1 MISGHGVKYPES
13 SETSFPC
20 VRISVEKDGFHNSDY
35 IVVGNESP
43 VTGVSGVEYVVPG
56 HEEIVMLGP
65 STKLTL
71 SPNGAIKVFFPRLSL
86 AD

>member
-35 IVVGNESP
+35 VVVGNESP

-56 HEEIVMLGP
+56 HEEIVMLE
-65 STKLTL
+65 SV
-71 SPNGAIKVFFPRLSL
+71 GARG
-86 AD
+86 